1 MSGMYDR
8 AAAIRDG
15 MIGVARQLSD
25 RECGALQSEMRQAQI
40 HYVASIIGDL
50 ERSNKHLLEALIA
63 LVERMERT
71 GRDTANTLD
80 LALTKKARAAILA
93 ATGASS

>member
-1 MSGMYDR
+1 MSGLYDR
-8 AAAIRDG
+8 AMEVRDG
-15 MIGVARQLSD
+15 MINIARNLSGRD
-25 RECGALQSEMRQAQI
+25 CGASQSEMRQAQI
-40 HYVASIIGDL
+40 HYIASVIGDL
-50 ERSNKHLLEALIA
+50 ESSNKLLLEALQA

-80 LALTKKARAAILA
+80 LALTKKARAAILT